1 MGIPG
6 HLTSGI
12 VEVTRPTLSALPGD
26 VSKGIVPI
34 VEIVTGLVLSPARD
48 LETMSASIMN

>member
-1 MGIPG
+1 MDIPG

-12 VEVTRPTLSALPGD
+12 VEVTRPTLSTLPGD

-34 VEIVTGLVLSPARD
+34 VEIVTGLVLSPARV
-48 LETMSASIMN
+48 LGTMSAFIIH